1 MARGPR
7 IGSRLVVV
15 VALLAVLAAACG
27 NGEPTDD
34 EEPAGDASEED
45 LGLENEGQLRVGSDL
60 AFAPF
65 EFIEDNEETG
75 FDIELMDEL
84 ADRLGLETDYVDA
97 SFDTLLTQLSGG
109 EFDAAIA
116 AITITEERQE
126 TVDFTDPY
134 FEATQALVVPE
145 GSEITGEDEVDD
157 QNVGAQAGTTGLD
170 YARENFTEATITEF
184 DQYPG
189 AFTALEADQIDA
201 VIADLPAADEA
212 VRDRED
218 LTIATEI
225 DTGEQYGIAVQPG
238 NDALREALNGALD
251 EVISDGTYE
260 ELFQEW
266 FPEGDVP
273 ERFQAE

>member
-1 MARGPR
+1 MAKGPR
-7 IGSRLVVV
+7 TGSRLVAVLG
-15 VALLAVLAAACG
+15 LLAVLAAACG
-27 NGEPTDD
+27 DGEPADD
-34 EEPAGDASEED
+34 QEPADDAEEEG

-84 ADRLGLETDYVDA
+84 AGRLDLETDYVDA

-126 TVDFTDPY
+126 AVDFTDPY

-145 GSEITGEDEVDD
+145 GSEIADEADVGGQD
-157 QNVGAQAGTTGLD
+157 VGAQAGTTGLD
-170 YARENFTEATITEF
+170 YAKENFTEATITEF

-212 VRDRED
+212 VRDRD
-218 LTIATEI
+218 ALTIATEI

-238 NDALREALNGALD
+238 NDALREALNGALE
-251 EVISDGTYE
+251 EVIDDGTYE
-260 ELFQEW
+260 ELFEEW

-273 ERFQAE
+273 ERFQGE